1 MAKPPKSGR
10 KAIGNFTFK
19 PKGSKALELKPGSQ
33 AIAWDSI
40 RPRPDVNT
48 RDLDPRH
55 LLSLARSIAAV
66 GLIQP
71 LAIDTSGKLI
81 AGGHRLAVWSL
92 LSIADPT
99 ERQAAFL
106 KGLEDYTPEKADPE
120 KGDAKLPE
128 PEEMAKELAELDLDG
143 WKQAH
148 PDGQVPVL
156 VFDEDAART
165 KNKALLREVAEN
177 EKRRSYTG
185 KEVML
190 LAERLKKAGFDDL
203 KGRPEEDQQS
213 VRAELARILGKSSRQ
228 IRRYLNDPTVA
239 AKPKGGHGVRLSKA
253 LNILNRIGDM
263 SKALEKGLAK
273 DTDAKPIIEAA
284 GKLAKLVEAYLAGKA
299 KPA

>member
-1 MAKPPKSGR
+1 MAKAPKVGR
-10 KAIGNFTFK
+10 KVIGHFTFK
-19 PKGSKALELKPGSQ
+19 PRGSKALELKPGSQ
-33 AIAWDSI
+33 AVAWDGI
-40 RPRPDVNT
+40 RSRHDVDT
-48 RDLDPRH
+48 RCLDPRH

-92 LSIADPT
+92 LSIADPA

-106 KGLEDYTPEKADPE
+106 KGLEDYTPEKADSE
-120 KGDAKLPE
+120 KSDTKLSE

-177 EKRRSYTG
+177 EKRRSYTAA
-185 KEVML
+185 EVAL

-239 AKPKGGHGVRLSKA
+239 AKPKGGHGVHLSKA
-253 LNILNRIGDM
+253 NSAMNRLGGLVAAIQ
-263 SKALEKGLAK
+263 KGLAK
-273 DTDAKPIIEAA
+273 DADAKKVIEAA
-284 GKLAKLVEAYLAGKA
+284 EKLAGLVKEYRETRDA
-299 KPA
+299 KG